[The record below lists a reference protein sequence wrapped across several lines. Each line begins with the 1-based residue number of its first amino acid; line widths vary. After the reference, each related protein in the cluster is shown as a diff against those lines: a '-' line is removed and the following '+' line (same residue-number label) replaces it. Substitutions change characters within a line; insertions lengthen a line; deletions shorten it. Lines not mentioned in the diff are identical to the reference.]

1 MLQSARMESQDHFA
15 QSRKRKVNFSYSL
28 KLMAEQSYQADN
40 PQFYVETCQLILQ
53 LQHLLKIDSSET
65 WFDYGMFLFGK
76 ENFLEA
82 KNALENA
89 IKGFDTHGLS
99 THSSFLG
106 QCHFQV
112 GVIDSHLG
120 HFSEA
125 VKCFQKACK
134 FKIMDGNTKMSS
146 AICHHWQGYVYRRM
160 EDFNKALEAQKRALK
175 EMEQN
180 TTNDSS
186 RRFLGDVYLELGCIR
201 QKRALKEMEQNT
213 TNDSSRRFLGDVYLE
228 LGCIHHEFGN
238 IENAASFLEKCLSI
252 HEEQVGYFKP
262 KLQLYIHLAQVLHE
276 KSIKCSE
283 SIDEWTQR
291 TLSLLEKA
299 VTLCLEN
306 SHNGHFHDKF
316 PVVMFAHTDRIE
328 KLEDILPLTL
338 KLCSSLSSVFDEEN
352 ETAKKRLKNIQKDF
366 EYLLNTLVK
375 SVHQDQHPNS
385 LDDGSNRSV
394 LVIK

>member
-1 MLQSARMESQDHFA
+1 MLQSARMESQDRFA

-40 PQFYVETCQLILQ
+40 LQFYIETCQLILQ

-99 THSSFLG
+99 AHSSFLG

-160 EDFNKALEAQKRALK
+160 EDFNKALEA
-175 EMEQN
+175 
-180 TTNDSS
+180 
-186 RRFLGDVYLELGCIR
+186 

-328 KLEDILPLTL
+328 KLEDILPLAL
-338 KLCSSLSSVFDEEN
+338 KLCSSLSSVFGEEN
-352 ETAKKRLKNIQKDF
+352 ETAKKRLKKIQKDF
-366 EYLLNTLVK
+366 EYLLSTLVK
-375 SVHQDQHPNS
+375 AAHQDQHPNS
-385 LDDGSNRSV
+385 LDDGSSRSV